1 MDRQRT
7 IYTDKSDNVVFA
19 VALSRAPSIAATHC
33 WCRGEATLGSGWI
46 YTIPIRYQLI
56 PLTVRVFRGTIRAL
70 SEPPRLM

>member
-46 YTIPIRYQLI
+46 YTNIHH
-56 PLTVRVFRGTIRAL
+56 TN
-70 SEPPRLM
+70 